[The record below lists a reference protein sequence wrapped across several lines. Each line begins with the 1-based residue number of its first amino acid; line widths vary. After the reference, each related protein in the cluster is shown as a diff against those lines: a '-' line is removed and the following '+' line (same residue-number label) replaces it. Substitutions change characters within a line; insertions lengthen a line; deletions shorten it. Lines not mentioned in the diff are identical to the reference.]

1 MENNYTV
8 YTHISPSNKRY
19 VGITKVKVEERWRKN
34 GEGYKTQIFYRAIE
48 KYGWDNFQHIII
60 AKGLTK
66 EEAEWLEIELIK
78 VWDTTNRDKGYN
90 IVEGGNAFDG
100 LQGELNPNY
109 GRTHSEETRRKIS
122 ESRIGKYFGEE
133 NPFYG
138 RTHSEETR
146 RKISE
151 KAMGR
156 TSPMKGK
163 TGELASCY
171 GREHSDEEKEK
182 ILLSQPTR
190 QEVYCIELNMAFP
203 SLSQAERYIKST
215 FNIVFSRR
223 TLTDKL
229 KKENIVSYKEVLI
242 DDVLTELHWKYI

>member
-109 GRTHSEETRRKIS
+109 GK
-122 ESRIGKYFGEE
+122 
-133 NPFYG
+133 
-138 RTHSEETR
+138 THSEETR

-190 QEVYCIELNMAFP
+190 QEVYCIELNMVFP

>member
-66 EEAEWLEIELIK
+66 EEAEWLEIKLIK

-100 LQGELNPNY
+100 LQGELNPN
-109 GRTHSEETRRKIS
+109 
-122 ESRIGKYFGEE
+122 
-133 NPFYG
+133 YG

-203 SLSQAERYIKST
+203 SLSHAERYIKST
-215 FNIVFSRR
+215 FNIVFSMR
-223 TLTDKL
+223 TLKDKL